1 MKSLSK
7 VAKNLIG
14 QPMFHLLKR
23 ARDMEKDGKR
33 IIHFE
38 IGDPNFDSPMSA
50 IDIAKKALDDN
61 LTHYTDSMG
70 IIEFRNSVSQYTN
83 KYWGFKPSIEQILEC
98 PANAIIDFTI
108 RCTTNPGEEVI
119 YPDPGFSTYYS
130 AISYNGMVPIG
141 IQLKEENNF
150 RMNPRDVREKIT
162 DNTRLIIM
170 NTPNNP
176 TGSVMTKEE
185 VLDMAQMAEE
195 NDIYLLS
202 DEVYARITYD
212 KTHYSP
218 SIVDKCRE
226 RCILLD
232 SLSKTY
238 SMSGWR
244 LGYAIGPEK
253 LMEKIGLLLQT
264 IMSCQPAFTQL
275 GGSTVLID
283 DKGILDENVKKL
295 RERRDVLIEGID
307 KIPGVFCI
315 IPEGS
320 FYVFVNIRDTGM
332 SSDMYAEEL
341 LVNTGVCVLP
351 GTCFG
356 KYGEGYIRLC
366 YASTSIEEI
375 EDAIYKIRKFH
386 SDIGINR
393 CMCSY
398 KK

>member
-7 VAKNLIG
+7 TANNLIG

-23 ARDMEKDGKR
+23 AREIEKNGKR
-33 IIHFE
+33 VIHFE
-38 IGDPNFDSPMSA
+38 IGDPNFDSPRCA
-50 IDIAKKALDDN
+50 IDATKDALDNN

-70 IIEFRNSVSQYTN
+70 IIEFRDSISQYTD
-83 KYWGFKPSIEQILEC
+83 KYWRFKPPIEQILEC

-108 RCTTNPGEEVI
+108 RCTTNLGEEVI

-150 RMNPRDVREKIT
+150 RMNPDDIIEKIT
-162 DNTRLIIM
+162 DNTRLIIV

-176 TGSVMTKEE
+176 TGSVMTKKEISE
-185 VLDMAQMAEE
+185 IAKIAED

-218 SIVDKCRE
+218 SVLDKCKE
-226 RCILLD
+226 RCILLN

-253 LMEKIGLLLQT
+253 LMEKMGLLLQT

-275 GGSTVLID
+275 GGKAVLIND
-283 DKGILDENVKKL
+283 QSILDENIKKL
-295 RERRDVLIEGID
+295 RERRDVLIKGID
-307 KIPGVFCI
+307 KISGIFCVV
-315 IPEGS
+315 PEGA

-332 SSDMYAEEL
+332 SSDMYAEKL
-341 LVNTGVCVLP
+341 LINTGVCVLP

-356 KYGEGYIRLC
+356 KYGEGYVRLC
-366 YASTSIEEI
+366 YASTSIKEI
-375 EDAIYKIRKFH
+375 EEAIDKIRKFH
-386 SDIGINR
+386 SDIGIDR
-393 CMCSY
+393 CICPY

>member
-1 MKSLSK
+1 MKSFSM

-23 ARDMEKDGKR
+23 AKDMEKEGKK

-38 IGDPNFDSPMSA
+38 IGDPNFNSPPSA
-50 IDIAKKALDDN
+50 IDAAKRALDNN

-70 IIEFRNSVSQYTN
+70 MLEFREDVCRYTE
-83 KYWGFKPSIEQILEC
+83 KYWGFRPHIEQVLEC

-108 RCTTNPGEEVI
+108 RCTTNPGEEII

-130 AISYNGMVPIG
+130 AISYNGMKPIG

-150 RMNPRDVREKIT
+150 RMNPDDVRENIT

-185 VLDMAQMAEE
+185 VLEMAKIAEE

-218 SIVDKCRE
+218 SIVDKCIE
-226 RCILLD
+226 RCILLN
-232 SLSKTY
+232 SLSKIY

-253 LMEKIGLLLQT
+253 LMEKMGLLLQT

-275 GGSTVLID
+275 GGISALID
-283 DKGILDENVKKL
+283 DQRILDDNVKEL
-295 RERRDVLIEGID
+295 RKRRDVLIEGID
-307 KIPGVFCI
+307 KIPGVFCVV
-315 IPEGS
+315 PEGS

-332 SSDMYAEEL
+332 SSDMYTEKL
-341 LVNTGVCVLP
+341 LVNTGVCILP

-356 KYGEGYIRLC
+356 KYGEGYVRLC

-375 EDAIYKIRKFH
+375 KDAIYKIRKFH
-386 SDIGINR
+386 NDIGIDR
-393 CMCSY
+393 CICPY